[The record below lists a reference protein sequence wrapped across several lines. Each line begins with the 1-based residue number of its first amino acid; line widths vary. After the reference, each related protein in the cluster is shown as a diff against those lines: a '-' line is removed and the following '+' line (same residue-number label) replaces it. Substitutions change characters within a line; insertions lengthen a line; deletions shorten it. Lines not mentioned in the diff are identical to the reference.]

1 MARAGRQVTQTTL
14 TIIGSAGTHSS
25 AERVCSAYLVHH
37 EGTNLLL
44 DMGPGAL
51 HNLCKVIDL
60 ADLHGIV
67 ISHMHPDHFLDLY
80 GLQYALRFHPANPG
94 PIPVYGPPDLVEFV
108 NAILP
113 EESIEK
119 MADLLHFHPAEAGD
133 VVEVGSLRTE
143 LFAMNHPLPCLGTR
157 TTAGDRVIAFTGD
170 TAPTPETTPLARDAD
185 LFLCDAT
192 WMESQ
197 RPIPA
202 DVHCTGLEA
211 GRAARDAGA
220 RRLVITH
227 VSPYND
233 PHDVAAEAA
242 EAFDGEIIVATDL
255 MEIDLT

>member
-1 MARAGRQVTQTTL
+1 VTTRL
-14 TIIGSAGTHSS
+14 VVIGSAGTHSS
-25 AERVCSAYLVHH
+25 AERVCSSYLLQHD
-37 EGTNLLL
+37 GYNLLL

-60 ADLHGIV
+60 ADLHAIV

-94 PIPVYGPPDLVEFV
+94 PIPVYGPADMTGMIA
-108 NAILP
+108 AILP
-113 EESIEK
+113 EESMAK
-119 MADLLHFHPAEAGD
+119 MAGLLDLRHAAPGQVLHLGPLA
-133 VVEVGSLRTE
+133 VE
-143 LFAMNHPLPCLGTR
+143 LFEMNHPMPCIGSR

-170 TAPTPETTPLARDAD
+170 TAPTPQTAHLGRDAD

-192 WMESQ
+192 WLESQ

-211 GRAARDAGA
+211 GQAAQGAGA
-220 RRLVITH
+220 RCLVITH

-233 PHDVAAEAA
+233 PQVVAAEAA
-242 EAFDGEIIVATDL
+242 TAFDGEIVVAHDL
-255 MEIDLT
+255 MEIDL